1 MSNCAHE
8 PKKVEGFHIC
18 GKCGEV
24 VTLPFTTPTADS
36 SAPTVRTQSAQG
48 MLHAYCEGTHHN
60 VLEKREV
67 LELMNA
73 YAESRLLA
81 VREYVE
87 RRLALPMP
95 SFDESVRKLLTDIQE
110 IVKGEK

>member
-1 MSNCAHE
+1 MSDRGVCDTDAVRH
-8 PKKVEGFHIC
+8 VGIHRRRGDCVGFVA
-18 GKCGEV
+18 EA
-24 VTLPFTTPTADS
+24 ADS
-36 SAPTVRTQSAQG
+36 SAPALRTQVQSAQG
-48 MLHAYCEGTHHN
+48 MLHEYCEGTHHN

-87 RRLALPMP
+87 RELRKPVQLAADL
-95 SFDESVRKLLTDIQE
+95 KLLTDIQE
-110 IVKGEK
+110 IVKGSAT